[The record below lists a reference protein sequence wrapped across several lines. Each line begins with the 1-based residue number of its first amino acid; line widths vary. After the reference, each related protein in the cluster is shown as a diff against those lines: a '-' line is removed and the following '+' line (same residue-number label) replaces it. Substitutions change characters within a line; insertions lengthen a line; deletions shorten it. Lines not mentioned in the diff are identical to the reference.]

1 MSHVLAKHMI
11 FFFDSVALGCQ
22 TGGNMNISKE
32 LTTLQCKGGRT
43 KIAEDGVQITGS
55 VSNLIDF
62 THVLGAK
69 ELITK
74 LRDGVEA
81 IIRFGMDDSSGDYY
95 EFKGILSSADL
106 QAPDSGGFAGTYNFE
121 DVDGMLYINTPVPV

>member
-1 MSHVLAKHMI
+1 MSHVLAKHML
-11 FFFDSVALGCQ
+11 FKFDGVALGCQ
-22 TGGNMNISKE
+22 TGGNLNINKE

-43 KIAEDGVQITGS
+43 KIAEDDVQITGS

-62 THVLGAK
+62 THTLGAT
-69 ELITK
+69 ELVTK

-81 IIRFGMDDSSGDYY
+81 IIRFSYEEGATNFF

-106 QAPDSGGFAGTYNFE
+106 QAPDSGGFAGTFNFE
-121 DVDGMLYINTPVPV
+121 DVDGKLYINEAVPA

>member
-1 MSHVLAKHMI
+1 MLFK
-11 FFFDSVALGCQ
+11 FDGVALGCQ
-22 TGGNMNISKE
+22 TAGNLNINKE

-62 THVLGAK
+62 THALSATDLV
-69 ELITK
+69 EN

-81 IIRFGMDDSSGDYY
+81 TIRFGTDETGDDYF

-106 QAPDSGGFAGTYNFE
+106 QAPDSGGFAGTFNFE
-121 DVDGMLYINTPVPV
+121 DVDGLLYINEPVPV

>member
-1 MSHVLAKHMI
+1 
-11 FFFDSVALGCQ
+11 
-22 TGGNMNISKE
+22 MNISKE

-106 QAPDSGGFAGTYNFE
+106 QAPDSGGFAALVSFRRHLRACSWATNEAGRDRHSRSN
-121 DVDGMLYINTPVPV
+121 VR